1 MKKIGI
7 TGQEGFVGSHLY
19 NTLGLQPEKYERV
32 PYDKSFFQNPEKLEN
47 FVAQCD
53 VIVHLAAMNRHPDP
67 EVIYETNVNLV
78 KQLITALEKTNSKA
92 HVLFSS
98 SSQEEKDNLYG
109 KSKKEGR
116 ELLSNWAKNHGG
128 TFTGLVIP
136 NVFGP
141 FGAPNYNSFIAT
153 FCHKLTHGETPEVQ

>member
-78 KQLITALEKTNSKA
+78 KQLMEMFIKRANLNSLLITLK
-92 HVLFSS
+92 
-98 SSQEEKDNLYG
+98 
-109 KSKKEGR
+109 
-116 ELLSNWAKNHGG
+116 
-128 TFTGLVIP
+128 
-136 NVFGP
+136 
-141 FGAPNYNSFIAT
+141 
-153 FCHKLTHGETPEVQ
+153 